1 MVDNKSKMTD
11 QIRQELKELTDSIN
25 TMMEAFRQI
34 KKPMQESSVKLPTSA
49 YQLERV
55 TEQTEQATHKVLD
68 MVESISNRETDIL
81 EDSKKIR
88 GMIPQDVL
96 DSSSELATVIAKI
109 SANAESNL
117 NDSYNIMDALQFQDI
132 TTQQIDYAISLLD
145 DVEGKLH
152 IMLKAVG
159 IKQEQ
164 GQQRM
169 QKREKAFD
177 PNASFAADNPSQQKE
192 IDNIINNMD

>member
-11 QIRQELKELTDSIN
+11 QIRKELKELTDSIN

-68 MVESISNRETDIL
+68 MVESISNRENSIL
-81 EDSKKIR
+81 EDSKEIKSK
-88 GMIPQDVL
+88 IPQEIL
-96 DSSSELATVIAKI
+96 DSSEELATLIAKI
-109 SANAESNL
+109 SANAEANL
-117 NDSYNIMDALQFQDI
+117 NDSYSIMDALQFQDI

-159 IKQEQ
+159 IKQEP
-164 GQQRM
+164 GAPRM
-169 QKREKAFD
+169 PKRDKAFD
-177 PNASFAADNPSQQKE
+177 PNANFAADHPSHQKE
-192 IDNIINNMD
+192 IDNIINNLE